1 MSKRKKS
8 SFNKLLVYAKPHQG
22 KLFFVCFWAVFLAII
37 SAFRPFLLNFTID
50 NYLIEVKKETNV
62 IQQYFEGL
70 MLSIFP
76 GNDNFSNLKILVV
89 IMFVA
94 LLLEA
99 ISQFYFTYI
108 ANWLGQDIIKDL
120 RNKLYDHITSFKMKY
135 FDNEPVGKLVTR
147 SVSDIESIASIF
159 SQGLFMIVSDVL
171 KMVVILG
178 IMFFMNWKLSL
189 IVLLAM
195 PVLIYATDVF
205 QKKMKVAFNE
215 VRNEVANLN
224 TFVQERLTGMK
235 IVQLFNRE
243 AIELEKFKEI
253 NQKHNV
259 AWLKNILYNSIFFP
273 IADIVSSLTLG
284 AIVYYAGISIINGD
298 TLTTVGDLFAY
309 TMLINMLFN
318 PLRQIADKF
327 NVMQMGIIAA
337 DRVFEILEKE
347 ENVQDNG
354 TVEATHFKGLI
365 QLKDVRFSY
374 IKNEEVLKGIN
385 LEVQP
390 GETIAIVGSTGAGK
404 STIINLLNRFY
415 EINSGEIT
423 IDNRNINEYTLESL
437 RKQIAI
443 VLQDVFL
450 FADTIYHNITLHNE
464 VITREDVITAAK
476 KIGVHD
482 FIMSLPE
489 GYDYNVKERG
499 VMLSSGQR
507 QLIAFLRAYVS
518 NPSILILDEATS
530 SIDTHSEELIQKAT
544 ETITKD
550 RTSIVI
556 AHRLATVINA
566 SKIIVMD
573 KGQIVEFGKHSE
585 LVNKPNGYYKKL
597 YDSQF
602 AVEVE

>member
-1 MSKRKKS
+1 MKLIKSNSLKKVLHYAKPYQNR
-8 SFNKLLVYAKPHQG
+8 FNWVIVWAVLLSIFAAARPYLLKQTVDEYIKPEDKQGLLVY
-22 KLFFVCFWAVFLAII
+22 I
-37 SAFRPFLLNFTID
+37 
-50 NYLIEVKKETNV
+50 
-62 IQQYFEGL
+62 
-70 MLSIFP
+70 
-76 GNDNFSNLKILVV
+76 V
-89 IMFVA
+89 IMSIV
-94 LLLEA
+94 LLLEVLA
-99 ISQFYFTYI
+99 QFYFTYW
-108 ANWLGQDIIKDL
+108 ANWLGQDIIRDL
-120 RNKLYDHITSFKMKY
+120 RDKLFHHITTFKMKY
-135 FDNEPVGKLVTR
+135 FDTEPVGKLVTR

-171 KMVVILG
+171 KMIVILV

-195 PVLIYATDVF
+195 PVLLFATDIF

-243 AIELEKFKEI
+243 NIELEKFKEI
-253 NQKHNV
+253 NQKHNK

-284 AIVYYAGISIINGD
+284 AIVYYAGISIINGSNQS
-298 TLTTVGDLFAY
+298 TIGDLFAY

-337 DRVFEILEKE
+337 DRVFEIIDSQEQ
-347 ENVQDNG
+347 VQDNG
-354 TVEATHFKGLI
+354 TVEASHFKGKI

-374 IKNEEVLKGIN
+374 LAGEEVLKGIT
-385 LEVQP
+385 LDVEP

-415 EINSGEIT
+415 DIDSGEIA
-423 IDNRNINEYTLESL
+423 IDHHNITNYTLESL

-450 FADTIYHNITLHNE
+450 FSDTIYNNITLQNASISRDE
-464 VITREDVITAAK
+464 VIIAAK

-482 FIMSLPE
+482 FIMTLPE

-556 AHRLATVINA
+556 AHRLATIINA

-573 KGQIVEFGKHSE
+573 QGQIVETGTHQE
-585 LVNKPNGYYKKL
+585 LLAIPTGFYRKL